1 MYKDT
6 ATIKIGVIADKPVQE
21 TNVEVTVFETVYE
34 AEEALGTEKMLQ
46 YINYAQRL
54 NELREAR
61 SKFITLHEGPQKRR
75 QVLRMKN
82 KA

>member
-1 MYKDT
+1 MYKDK
-6 ATIKIGVIADKPVQE
+6 ATIKIGVIAGEPVMQTE
-21 TNVEVTVFETVYE
+21 VEVTVFEH
-34 AEEALGTEKMLQ
+34 LGEVTEHMSEEKMLQ

-54 NELREAR
+54 NELRAAR